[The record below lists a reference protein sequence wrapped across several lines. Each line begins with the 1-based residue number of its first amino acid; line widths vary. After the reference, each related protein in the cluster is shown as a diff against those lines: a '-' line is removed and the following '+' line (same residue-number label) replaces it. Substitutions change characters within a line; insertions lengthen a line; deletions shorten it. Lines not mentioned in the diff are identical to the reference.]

1 MRTVV
6 LLGVLIW
13 CTNVLH
19 ANNRFDFDFDSD
31 KARLYIEKYKHIAVA
46 EMDRMGIPA
55 SIKMAQALLESG
67 IGESKLAINA
77 NNHFGI
83 KCGGEVWTGETYYM
97 WDDEPVKSCF
107 RVYETAEE
115 SFIAHSEF
123 LRNPKKDFRYGVL
136 FDLDKKDYE
145 GWAKG
150 LQKSGYATSKTYSK
164 KLISLIERLELYKLD
179 HLTSQTLALEE
190 GELANIFPSLGPHPD
205 IKDGDS
211 TAIVVYIPDPFSS
224 YGTDTVSI
232 ALTQK
237 VFKINNLDA
246 VYVQPNDV
254 IGSIAKR
261 YKIAEKRLIDYNEI
275 YNKKDKKLKTGQ
287 YIYLQ
292 RKKNFYH
299 HRNAKKDVETHIV
312 RQGQS
317 MYDIAQQYGIKICK
331 LYRLN
336 PAYHCSNPPSGV
348 LIFLRKSKRKNK

>member
-205 IKDGDS
+205 IKD
-211 TAIVVYIPDPFSS
+211 
-224 YGTDTVSI
+224 
-232 ALTQK
+232 
-237 VFKINNLDA
+237 LDA